1 MLPRSAVVSL
11 RVRSLATKAA
21 AVKSLAA
28 DQKALSAAVAAL
40 GSSPA
45 FSAIKALTESEPHAS
60 TMAKVKAED
69 LSWTWSMLESSPSK
83 PAVTVAVAGAGTPV
97 GAAALYRIAAGEML
111 GSDTPV
117 VLNVLGADAALIKDI
132 EACGFPLLKS
142 ITSASSES
150 AVMSGAAYALLLG
163 GDFAALG
170 KAAPAGSLVAAAGCA
185 AAKAAAAGPASV
197 TAITRAP
204 QLAAEV
210 ELASSAGVSL
220 SAVSNVISWGDGIAD
235 ISHATVGGKWA
246 LGKGGATSPLPSIGD
261 MSAGLQADAAV
272 MHMRDWAL
280 GSDGAW
286 VSMGVPAVGDYGMG
300 TGFFF
305 SVPVVCTPGEYKRI
319 GGVTLTPEVASA
331 LESSRLALA

>member
-1 MLPRSAVVSL
+1 
-11 RVRSLATKAA
+11 
-21 AVKSLAA
+21 
-28 DQKALSAAVAAL
+28 
-40 GSSPA
+40 
-45 FSAIKALTESEPHAS
+45 
-60 TMAKVKAED
+60 
-69 LSWTWSMLESSPSK
+69 
-83 PAVTVAVAGAGTPV
+83 VTVAVAGAGTPV

-117 VLNVLGADAALIKDI
+117 ALNVLGADAALIKDI

-142 ITSASSES
+142 ITAASSES

-170 KAAPAGSLVAAAGCA
+170 KAALTGS
-185 AAKAAAAGPASV
+185 
-197 TAITRAP
+197 
-204 QLAAEV
+204 LAAEV
-210 ELASSAGVSL
+210 ELASTAGVSL
-220 SAVSNVISWGDGIAD
+220 GAVSNVISWGDGIAD

-246 LGKGGATSPLPSIGD
+246 LGKGGATSPLPSICE

-300 TGFFF
+300 SGLFF

-331 LESSRLALA
+331 LESSRVALA